1 MQHLEGLYVQ
11 FCTEL
16 DRQQNVRLHALHRRL
31 QQDLLDGVTDLY
43 PGYVNL
49 YIEFDVGLIR
59 RETVRGW
66 VAAHLD
72 ALPEQNPADQTGGRN
87 VEIPVR
93 YDGEDLENVAAQTGL
108 STAEVVRLHSAPAY
122 HVYAV
127 GFTPGFPFLGELP
140 EPLRLPRR
148 STPRAGVPFNAVA
161 IAAAQSCVYVL
172 PSPGGWHLLGTALTT
187 IYDPNRPQPFMIS
200 PGDAV
205 RFVPTQP
212 PTRDDLPSVPGVRPL
227 WPAAPHS
234 PVLHVVKPG
243 LQDILVDAGRFRQAH
258 YGLAR
263 SGPLD
268 ERSAELANHL
278 AGNPSG
284 TPLLELTLLG
294 PRLTALKDVT
304 LAVAGYGM
312 TPRIDGGVAQTPGHF
327 VMRAGQ
333 TLDFK
338 PTDQGARSYLAVAG
352 GLETQPFLGSSSV
365 DRTGR
370 IGRPLQAGDVLGLG
384 GPDLGT
390 TEFPAL
396 SLTDTFSSPLLSPL
410 PPSEVTLRLLPGPQ
424 ASFDA
429 LVALASAP
437 FQVSSGDRM
446 GIRLSGPQVP
456 GGQVISEA
464 TPHGAVQVTPAGQP
478 ILLLADRGRI
488 GGYHKPA
495 VIHPEDLPLAAQLRP
510 NQLVHLRPYVSGPPE
525 TWARRW
531 FMPV

>member
-1 MQHLEGLYVQ
+1 MSLEGLYVQ
-11 FCTEL
+11 FCAEL
-16 DRQQNVRLHALHRRL
+16 NRRQNVRLHALHRRL
-31 QQDLLDGVTDLY
+31 QQHLLGGVTDLC

-49 YIEFDVGLIR
+49 YVEFDAAVISRDAVRSWVTEHLKAMPEREFADGAVGRSI
-59 RETVRGW
+59 
-66 VAAHLD
+66 
-72 ALPEQNPADQTGGRN
+72 
-87 VEIPVR
+87 EIPVR
-93 YDGEDLENVAAQTGL
+93 YDGEDLEDVAAQTGL
-108 STAEVVRLHSAPAY
+108 SAAEVVRLHSAPTY

-127 GFTPGFPFLGELP
+127 GFTPGFPFLGEVP

-172 PSPGGWHLLGTALTT
+172 PSPGGWNLLGTALTT
-187 IYDPNRPQPFMIS
+187 IYDPNRPQPFLIS
-200 PGDAV
+200 PGDSV
-205 RFVPTQP
+205 RFVPTGGDAP
-212 PTRDDLPSVPGVRPL
+212 PLPAVHLL
-227 WPAAPHS
+227 WPAAPRS
-234 PVLHVVKPG
+234 PALRVIKPG
-243 LQDILVDAGRFRQAH
+243 LLDVLVDAGRFHQAH

-268 ERSAELANHL
+268 ERSADLANRL
-278 AGNPSG
+278 AGNQPG

-294 PRLTALKDVT
+294 PKLTALQDVT
-304 LAVAGYGM
+304 LAVAGGGM
-312 TPRIDGGVAQTPGHF
+312 IPRTDGVALTSPGRF
-327 VMRAGQ
+327 VLQAGQ
-333 TLDFK
+333 TLDFR
-338 PTDQGARSYLAVAG
+338 PTDQGARSYLALAG
-352 GLETQPFLGSSSV
+352 GLDTLPFLGSSSV

-384 GPDLGT
+384 HSAPPLAPFPLP
-390 TEFPAL
+390 EMQNPAL
-396 SLTDTFSSPLLSPL
+396 NPEVA
-410 PPSEVTLRLLPGPQ
+410 PPPAEVTLRLLPGPQ
-424 ASFDA
+424 ASFAA

-437 FQVSSGDRM
+437 FRVGSGDRM
-446 GIRLSGPQVP
+446 GIRLSGPRVP

-531 FMPV
+531 FLPV

>member
-1 MQHLEGLYVQ
+1 MQRLEGLYVQ

-16 DRQQNVRLHALHRRL
+16 DRQQNIRLHALHRRL
-31 QQDLLDGVTDLY
+31 QGDLLNGVTDLY

-49 YIEFDVGLIR
+49 YIEFDAAVLHRGR
-59 RETVRGW
+59 VRGW
-66 VAAHLD
+66 VTEHLR
-72 ALPEQNPADQTGGRN
+72 AVPEQELAAGAAGRRID
-87 VEIPVR
+87 IPVR
-93 YDGEDLENVAAQTGL
+93 YDGEDLEDVAAQTGL
-108 STAEVVRLHSAPAY
+108 SPAEVVRQHSAQAY

-140 EPLRLPRR
+140 PRLRLPRR
-148 STPRAGVPFNAVA
+148 STPRAAVPFNAVA

-187 IYDPNRPQPFMIS
+187 IYDPNRPQPFLIS
-200 PGDAV
+200 PGDSV
-205 RFVPTQP
+205 RFVAAPGDTP
-212 PTRDDLPSVPGVRPL
+212 PLPSVRPL
-227 WPAAPHS
+227 WPAAPQF
-234 PVLHVVKPG
+234 PALHVIKPG
-243 LQDILVDAGRFRQAH
+243 LLDMLVDAGRFRQAH

-268 ERSAELANHL
+268 QHSADLANRL
-278 AGNPSG
+278 AGNSPG

-294 PRLTALKDVT
+294 PKLTALQDVT
-304 LAVAGYGM
+304 LAVAGLGM
-312 TPRIDGGVAQTPGHF
+312 IPQIGGQAVAAQTPF
-327 VMRAGQ
+327 LLRAGQ
-333 TLDFK
+333 MLDFK

-384 GPDLGT
+384 SLGR
-390 TEFPAL
+390 P
-396 SLTDTFSSPLLSPL
+396 LTDLTDAVFAPL
-410 PPSEVTLRLLPGPQ
+410 PPLLAEVTLRLLPGPQ
-424 ASFDA
+424 ASFEA

-437 FQVSSGDRM
+437 FRVASGDRM
-446 GIRLSGPQVP
+446 GIRLSGPDVP

-464 TPHGAVQVTPAGQP
+464 TPQGAVQVTPAGQP

-495 VIHPEDLPLAAQLRP
+495 VIHPDDLPLAAQLRP
-510 NQLVHLRPYVSGPPE
+510 NQLVHLRPYVSGPPD
-525 TWARRW
+525 TWARHW
-531 FMPV
+531 FMPA